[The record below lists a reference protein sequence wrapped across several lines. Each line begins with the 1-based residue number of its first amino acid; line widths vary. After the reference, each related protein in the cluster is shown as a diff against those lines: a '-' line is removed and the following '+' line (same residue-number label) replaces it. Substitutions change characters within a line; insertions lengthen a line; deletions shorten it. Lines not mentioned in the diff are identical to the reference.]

1 MENKVLSCEFNIDTA
16 SVEVK
21 FENGSIMSIYCPRV
35 EDEFAEN
42 MYERSE
48 LTWLVYN
55 APADYVN
62 LLLQGNMREYLSNAT
77 DYRFFDK

>member
-1 MENKVLSCEFNIDTA
+1 MEKVVSCEFNMDTA

-21 FENGSIMSIYCPRV
+21 YTDGSMLSIYCPKV

-48 LTWLVYN
+48 LT
-55 APADYVN
+55 
-62 LLLQGNMREYLSNAT
+62 
-77 DYRFFDK
+77 

>member
-1 MENKVLSCEFNIDTA
+1 MENRIISCKFNIDTA

-21 FENGSIMSIYCPRV
+21 YADGSMLSIYCPEV

-48 LTWLVYN
+48 LIWLVYN

-62 LLLQGNMREYLSNAT
+62 LLS
-77 DYRFFDK
+77 